1 MFSLLAQVCPMIR
14 LPFLG
19 PHRAQRCA
27 ALRARN
33 AATLL
38 LLLLLL
44 LRLFTLA
51 SVSRAR
57 RYGRLGR
64 TREQLRLEHKKTKVG
79 KQRSEKGSAPLGL
92 SESLEGREERRERG
106 RSK

>member
-33 AATLL
+33 AAT
-38 LLLLLL
+38 LLLL

-79 KQRSEKGSAPLGL
+79 KQRSEKGSAPLDL

>member
-1 MFSLLAQVCPMIR
+1 M
-14 LPFLG
+14 
-19 PHRAQRCA
+19 
-27 ALRARN
+27 RN
-33 AATLL
+33 AALLSVHATPLL
-38 LLLLLL
+38 LLLLLS
-44 LRLFTLA
+44 LFTLA
-51 SVSRAR
+51 SVSGAR

-79 KQRSEKGSAPLGL
+79 KQRSERGSAPLDL